1 MDVHGSIEGAA
12 IGSIGG
18 GLFGALLGLGIGKDK
33 VLKYQQNLKAGKYL
47 GDKWQ

>member
-1 MDVHGSIEGAA
+1 
-12 IGSIGG
+12 
-18 GLFGALLGLGIGKDK
+18 LGIGKDK